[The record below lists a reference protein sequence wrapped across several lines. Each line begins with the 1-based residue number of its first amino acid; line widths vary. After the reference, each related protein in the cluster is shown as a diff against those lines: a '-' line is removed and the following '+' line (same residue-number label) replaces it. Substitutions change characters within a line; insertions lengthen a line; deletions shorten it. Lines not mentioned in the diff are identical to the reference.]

1 VKSALAVTVRLR
13 FLFRPLVDPL
23 IVNGNAPLGVTV
35 LVLMVKVTGTGLAE
49 VGKIVLDG

>member
-1 VKSALAVTVRLR
+1 
-13 FLFRPLVDPL
+13 
-23 IVNGNAPLGVTV
+23 VTV